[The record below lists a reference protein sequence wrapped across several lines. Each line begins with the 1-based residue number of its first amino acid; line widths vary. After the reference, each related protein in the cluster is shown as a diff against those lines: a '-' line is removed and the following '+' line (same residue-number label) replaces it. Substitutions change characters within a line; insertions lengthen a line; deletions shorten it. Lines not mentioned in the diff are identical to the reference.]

1 MKFSYEKITDNYLFL
16 KKIVNEL
23 HENYFLYMS
32 KHEIRA
38 EKNNIIEELRS
49 ATSFNLLTKFEAD
62 IRIDYNDAIK
72 MGKKDDLSVK
82 YMKICQELREKYKE
96 YDKPLEKICQ
106 RMPFEDILE
115 EIKTYLKES
124 ALILHQNLSIIKGYL
139 RFRHY
144 YAHGK
149 YFKHKPQTPDPE
161 DVGIVCKEIVN
172 EVINRS

>member
-1 MKFSYEKITDNYLFL
+1 MKFSYEEIINNYVFL
-16 KKIVNEL
+16 KKVVNEL
-23 HENYFLYMS
+23 HEDYFLYRS
-32 KHEIRA
+32 NHEIRA
-38 EKNNIIEELRS
+38 EKDNIIEELRS
-49 ATSFNLLTKFEAD
+49 DTSFKLLTKFEAD

-82 YMKICQELREKYKE
+82 YMKICQELRGKYKE
-96 YDKPLEKICQ
+96 YDKSLGEFCQ

-139 RFRHY
+139 HFSHY
-144 YAHGK
+144 YAHGR

-161 DVGIVCKEIVN
+161 DVGIVCKEIMN
-172 EVINRS
+172 KVINRS